1 VCRPC
6 RSEHRDLT
14 YVDISVRQRAR
25 CRSHYFTSRAQV
37 TGQLL
42 TVSDVII
49 RRYET
54 RESRRMRLR
63 SGRNPDAPRLAIV
76 RSRFPAFRETP
87 GSRDRCVSRGGGG
100 RGEGRPLRMTSR
112 TLVSHADDDFPHDLP
127 KQSIERG
134 KRASRIKSDSRE
146 TRRHLGVSI
155 LRTGFRM
162 FPALI
167 GNEMEHSHGPTC
179 EDIYTSRFHEASQ
192 IVKNEENRAFDS
204 RVDNT

>member
-1 VCRPC
+1 
-6 RSEHRDLT
+6 
-14 YVDISVRQRAR
+14 
-25 CRSHYFTSRAQV
+25 
-37 TGQLL
+37 
-42 TVSDVII
+42 
-49 RRYET
+49 
-54 RESRRMRLR
+54 MRLAR
-63 SGRNPDAPRLAIV
+63 RR
-76 RSRFPAFRETP
+76 
-87 GSRDRCVSRGGGG
+87 RGGGG
-100 RGEGRPLRMTSR
+100 GGTTFTHDVTHARL
-112 TLVSHADDDFPHDLP
+112 ADDDFPHDLP

>member
-1 VCRPC
+1 
-6 RSEHRDLT
+6 
-14 YVDISVRQRAR
+14 
-25 CRSHYFTSRAQV
+25 
-37 TGQLL
+37 
-42 TVSDVII
+42 
-49 RRYET
+49 
-54 RESRRMRLR
+54 
-63 SGRNPDAPRLAIV
+63 
-76 RSRFPAFRETP
+76 
-87 GSRDRCVSRGGGG
+87 
-100 RGEGRPLRMTSR
+100 MTSR